1 MTEANEVKQNTCR
14 PIMYVS
20 IKLFHDKSK
29 FKNWLIHLIMLTW
42 YIVSMLQLLKSN
54 TCIYSI
60 YQNLLVY
67 NGFHWPLGTISYKV
81 TCISMPNT
89 IVRRRGLH

>member
-29 FKNWLIHLIMLTW
+29 FKNWLIHLTMLTW

-60 YQNLLVY
+60 YQRFIGLQWFPLATGY
-67 NGFHWPLGTISYKV
+67 NIL
-81 TCISMPNT
+81 
-89 IVRRRGLH
+89 